1 MSTAS
6 HILAIDLGT
15 SGPKVAL
22 VADDGRLVSCA
33 VRPVRT
39 RQLPGSGAEQDADEI
54 WSAVVAAAREALYV
68 ADVGRDDVRGIVCDS
83 HYFSLVP
90 VDASGHATMPCLL
103 WMDQRGAPWVQAIYE
118 RGPEAFL
125 RWLEIHGLPSLPTG
139 NDSLA
144 HLLYVREACPEV
156 YERTHAF
163 VEPMDYVNARLT
175 GRVCAN
181 ARTVF
186 PLVLTDNRDLSD
198 VRYDDELVR
207 LTGVDREKLPPLVPP
222 GERVGKLLPEVA
234 EALGLSP
241 STEVFSGL
249 NDTQA
254 VAVGA
259 GTFLPGQGGVNVG
272 TTTQLLAHLDGM
284 RSDLERSILAMP
296 SGLPDRY
303 MVLAENGLGGKLLEH
318 FVSNVVHPKDAF
330 ADHSTEDAYARLEAV
345 IAAEPAGSGG
355 LLFLPWYG
363 GVQAPVTDPHMRG
376 AFLNLSLDSTRTRMM
391 RAIVE
396 GIAFNMRWL
405 LPAVEE
411 VHGHAFEELRFSG
424 GGAVS
429 DTWSQVMAD
438 VLARPVL
445 QVDDAR
451 YLNAKGAA
459 FVAFVQAGL
468 TDLDRIDGFCPTRR
482 RYEPDA
488 ARTDVYARLFEQFV
502 KAYEQNRA
510 ICETLNTDPALAALR
525 SEEASR

>member
-1 MSTAS
+1 MSTS
-6 HILAIDLGT
+6 THILAIDLGT

-22 VADDGRLVSCA
+22 VADDGRLVSRA

-39 RQLPGSGAEQDADEI
+39 RQLPGNGAEQDPDEI
-54 WSAVVAAAREALYV
+54 WSAVVEAAREALHAAEV
-68 ADVGRDDVRGIVCDS
+68 PPDTVRGVICDS

-90 VDASGHATMPCLL
+90 VDASGHATMPCIPWL
-103 WMDQRGAPWVQAIYE
+103 DQRGAPHVQAIYD

-125 RWLEIHGLPSLPTG
+125 RWLEVHGLPSLPTG

-144 HLLYVREACPEV
+144 HMLWIREACPEV

-175 GRVCAN
+175 GHVCAN
-181 ARTVF
+181 ARTAF
-186 PLVLTDNRDLSD
+186 PLVLTDNRDLSN
-198 VRYDDELVR
+198 VQYDDELVR

-222 GERVGKLLPEVA
+222 GERVGKLLPDVA
-234 EALGLSP
+234 ETLGLSP

-259 GTFLPGQGGVNVG
+259 GTFLPGRGGVNVG

-284 RSDLERSILAMP
+284 RSDLERSILSMP

-303 MVLAENGLGGKLLEH
+303 MVLGENGLGGKLLEH
-318 FVSNVVHPKDAF
+318 FVLNVVHSTDAF
-330 ADHSTEDAYARLEAV
+330 ADHSTEDAYAQLEQV
-345 IAAEPAGSGG
+345 IAAEPPGSGG
-355 LLFLPWYG
+355 LLFLPWLG

-376 AFLNLSLDSTRTRMM
+376 AFLNFSFDTTRTRMM

-438 VLARPVL
+438 VFGRPVL
-445 QVDDAR
+445 QVADPR

-459 FVAFVQAGL
+459 FVALVQAGL
-468 TDLDRIDGFCPTRR
+468 SDLDRIDGFCPTRR
-482 RYEPDA
+482 AYEPDP
-488 ARTDVYARLFEQFV
+488 ARSDLYARLFEQFV
-502 KAYEQNRA
+502 KAYEQNRP
-510 ICETLNTDPALAALR
+510 ICETLNSDPALAALR
-525 SEEASR
+525 AEAASS